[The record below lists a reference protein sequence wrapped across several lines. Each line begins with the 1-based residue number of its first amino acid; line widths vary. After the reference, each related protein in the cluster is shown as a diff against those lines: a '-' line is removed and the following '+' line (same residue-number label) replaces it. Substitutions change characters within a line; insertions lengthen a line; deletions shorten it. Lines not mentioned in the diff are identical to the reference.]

1 MKELNVREMRA
12 AIGQLEQIVQAS
24 GEITILR
31 RGKPIA
37 RANHR
42 DTHFVADSAGTPT
55 SPLSQPAFRAGP
67 TILLPRPHPAGHP
80 VPATCLL
87 AFLAQRL

>member
-37 RANHR
+37 RVLPVRGRGQRPDHR
-42 DTHFVADSAGTPT
+42 KLRQRTGTLV
-55 SPLSQPAFRAGP
+55 SSEA
-67 TILLPRPHPAGHP
+67 LLREERDDRG
-80 VPATCLL
+80 
-87 AFLAQRL
+87 

>member
-12 AIGQLEQIVQAS
+12 AIGRLEQIVQDS

-37 RANHR
+37 RVLPVRSGSRRPDHR
-42 DTHFVADSAGTPT
+42 ELRQRTG
-55 SPLSQPAFRAGP
+55 
-67 TILLPRPHPAGHP
+67 LLKPSEA
-80 VPATCLL
+80 LL
-87 AFLAQRL
+87 REERDERG

>member
-24 GEITILR
+24 GEVTILR

-37 RANHR
+37 RILPVRGRGQRPDHR
-42 DTHFVADSAGTPT
+42 ELRERTGTLAP
-55 SPLSQPAFRAGP
+55 SEA
-67 TILLPRPHPAGHP
+67 LLREERDERG
-80 VPATCLL
+80 
-87 AFLAQRL
+87 